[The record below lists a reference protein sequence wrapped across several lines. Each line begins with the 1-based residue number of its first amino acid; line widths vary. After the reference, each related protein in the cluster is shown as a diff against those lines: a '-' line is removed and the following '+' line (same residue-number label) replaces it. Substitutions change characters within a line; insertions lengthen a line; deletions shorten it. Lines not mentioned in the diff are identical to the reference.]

1 MVTVSMMDSAE
12 LCQTLPCLYHTTL
25 LAGLLSTLQ
34 LRVATRLR
42 DTWAGWAN
50 TRGPSVTWS
59 TLHYTNS
66 TVQYWVGQLPGAVC
80 NMEALHMYV

>member
-1 MVTVSMMDSAE
+1 MMTASMMDSEE

-50 TRGPSVTWS
+50 TRGPSVTRR
-59 TLHYTNS
+59 LYI
-66 TVQYWVGQLPGAVC
+66 GIA
-80 NMEALHMYV
+80 